1 MVAVIFFQNW
11 VKKHINKNYWGL
23 KIFYDWNFL
32 SLYKD
37 ISHIRYFILR
47 TLFFKLI
54 LDSYLDYSDHSYFDY
69 KLNLGKLLLTYYF
82 HFIFWFVFYS
92 EAVAQRCSV
101 KKVFL
106 GISQN
111 SQENTSARVSF
122 LIKNTSRWLLIKR
135 IKKKVQNDFR
145 IFAESE
151 WTTFSFVHIFLSS
164 FFQYWL
170 SSNEFA
176 SKTKFSRNSTAF
188 PII

>member
-1 MVAVIFFQNW
+1 MFLWNEKQFHNISEWCKMVAVIFFQNW

-23 KIFYDWNFL
+23 KMFYNWNFL
-32 SLYKD
+32 SLYKES
-37 ISHIRYFILR
+37 ISRMRYFILR

-54 LDSYLDYSDHSYFDY
+54 LDSYLDYSDHFYFVY

-122 LIKNTSRWLLIKR
+122 LIKNISGWLLIER
-135 IKKKVQNDFR
+135 IRKKVQNDFR

-164 FFQYWL
+164 FF
-170 SSNEFA
+170 
-176 SKTKFSRNSTAF
+176 
-188 PII
+188 

>member
-23 KIFYDWNFL
+23 KMFYDWNFL

-54 LDSYLDYSDHSYFDY
+54 LDSYLDYSDHSYFDC

-92 EAVAQRCSV
+92 EALAQRCSV
-101 KKVFL
+101 KKVL
-106 GISQN
+106 LDISQN
-111 SQENTSARVSF
+111 LQENTSARVSF
-122 LIKNTSRWLLIKR
+122 LIKKTPPGGC
-135 IKKKVQNDFR
+135 
-145 IFAESE
+145 
-151 WTTFSFVHIFLSS
+151 LS
-164 FFQYWL
+164 
-170 SSNEFA
+170 
-176 SKTKFSRNSTAF
+176 KG
-188 PII
+188 

>member
-23 KIFYDWNFL
+23 KMFYNWNFL

-37 ISHIRYFILR
+37 TLSHMRYFILR

-54 LDSYLDYSDHSYFDY
+54 LDSYLDCSDHSYFDY

-92 EAVAQRCSV
+92 EAVAQRCSA

-106 GISQN
+106 DISQN
-111 SQENTSARVSF
+111 SQENTSTRVSF
-122 LIKNTSRWLLIKR
+122 LIKNTSGWLLLKR
-135 IKKKVQNDFR
+135 IKEKFQNDFR
-145 IFAESE
+145 IFAKS
-151 WTTFSFVHIFLSS
+151 LA
-164 FFQYWL
+164 
-170 SSNEFA
+170 NE
-176 SKTKFSRNSTAF
+176 
-188 PII
+188 